1 MYFDFKREKLKFYK
15 RGENF
20 CPAHFHHAVE
30 ILYVTENNKT
40 VTIND
45 IPHEMHENDVL
56 VCAPW
61 AIHSYMRCERG
72 EQICAVIP
80 CEFCLDFESL
90 SSNYAPREIIIHD
103 DDKSILRL
111 MEFLENADNR
121 ILYEGIVNTI
131 LGLYVKKT
139 KFVKETAPQLQ
150 AKMGEIANYIDEHYK
165 EQISL
170 KQIAQRFG
178 YTQTHFSMLFK
189 KLFSINFVNY
199 LNFVRI
205 QKSLPLLKTHLISSI
220 YAYCGF
226 TNPQQYFLYFKR
238 FLNCS
243 PLEYLSKGDEQ
254 LYF

>member
-30 ILYVTENNKT
+30 ILYITSGTKN
-40 VTIND
+40 VTINGV
-45 IPHEMHENDVL
+45 PHVMHENDIL

-61 AIHSYMRCERG
+61 VIHSFIHCDEG

-90 SSNYAPREIIIHD
+90 CLNFCAQNIIVNDEDKEILH
-103 DDKSILRL
+103 L
-111 MEFLENADNR
+111 MESLEGADNR
-121 ILYEGIVNTI
+121 ILYEGIVNTV
-131 LGLYVKKT
+131 LGLYIKKT
-139 KFVKETAPQLQ
+139 HFSKEAAPPLQ
-150 AKMGEIANYIDEHYK
+150 AKMGEIANYIDEHYQ
-165 EQISL
+165 EEMTLS
-170 KQIAQRFG
+170 QIAQHFG

-189 KLFSINFVNY
+189 KLFSITFINY

-205 QKSLPLLKTHLISSI
+205 QKSLPLLKTHTVSSV
-220 YAYCGF
+220 YFYCGF
-226 TNPQQYFLYFKR
+226 KNPQQYFLYFKR
-238 FLNCS
+238 FFDCS
-243 PLEYLSKGDEQ
+243 PLEYLSKGNKL